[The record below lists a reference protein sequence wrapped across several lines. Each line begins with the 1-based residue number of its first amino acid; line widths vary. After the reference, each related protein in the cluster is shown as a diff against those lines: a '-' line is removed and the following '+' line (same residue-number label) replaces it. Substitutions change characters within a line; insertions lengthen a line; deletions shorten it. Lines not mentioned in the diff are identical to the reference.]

1 MSRTSVHVLRD
12 RCMGTAMCASI
23 APEAFNI
30 DETGHAVY
38 NGTAITAQD
47 DLQDAAESCPV
58 AAIVLGPEPAAEG

>member
-1 MSRTSVHVLRD
+1 MSKTDVHVLRD

-23 APEAFNI
+23 APEAFDI

-38 NGTAITAQD
+38 TGTAVTAQD

-58 AAIVLGPEPAAEG
+58 AAIVLGQEAAAEG